1 MTGAD
6 LLVKI
11 LKAEGVRQCLCFPM
25 TPIIEALARAG
36 LRVITTRQERVAGNM
51 ADGVSRSTNGRE
63 IGVFTVQALAGSEN
77 AFASVAQAHTDSSPV
92 LFLPGHP
99 GTSYVDQAPTFD
111 SKANYAATTKMA
123 QKVLA
128 ADHMPI
134 KLRQAFTAL
143 RSGRPQPVMLELLG
157 DACAGEVNGAPEY
170 TPVRRMRS
178 AADEGAV
185 REAAERLLAAETP
198 LIWAGQGVL
207 WAEASDELRAV
218 AELLGAPAMTTLQG
232 KSAIPEAH
240 PLAAGV
246 GALSTTAMAAHYL
259 QASDCVLAVGSSLT
273 RAPFTPKIPDGKTII
288 HATNDPIDINK
299 EYPAA
304 VGIVADAKL
313 FLGQLAAELRRHVG
327 EGRAE
332 RRAETADT
340 IARIKGEW
348 HAEYE
353 PLFADDS
360 APINGYRMMREL
372 WSVLDPEMSMLTH
385 ESGASRD
392 IQSVFYQSGPPRS
405 YLGWGQSSQ
414 LGFSLGLAMGAKLA
428 NPDKLVVNVMG
439 DASVGM
445 TGMDWETASRNDI
458 PILTVI
464 KHDSIFSGYDRNI
477 PEASARF
484 EANRQQGDYATIA
497 ASLGCHAEKVTEPA
511 ALRARAG
518 ARDPRHEGGPSQR
531 WWDVITAETR
541 KLSRLAPD
549 LRRLTPRLFSRARGP
564 DVSARE
570 TLQARATPKPWCG
583 AERRSGCGHHHVMR
597 SEGTHGR

>member
-25 TPIIEALARAG
+25 TPIIEAVARAG
-36 LRVITTRQERVAGNM
+36 MRVITTRQERVAGNM
-51 ADGVSRSTNGRE
+51 ADGVSRSTSGRE

-77 AFASVAQAHTDSSPV
+77 AFAGVAQAHTDSSPV

-99 GTSYVDQAPTFD
+99 GTSFVDQAPTFD
-111 SKANYAATTKMA
+111 SKANYTATTKMA

-170 TPVRRMRS
+170 TPVKRMRS

-207 WAEASDELRAV
+207 WAEASDELREV

-327 EGRAE
+327 EGRLE
-332 RRAETADT
+332 QRAETADT

-348 HAEYE
+348 RAEYE
-353 PLFADDS
+353 PLFADES

-372 WSVLDPEMSMLTH
+372 WSVLDPETSMLTH

-392 IQSVFYQSGPPRS
+392 IQSVFYESGPPRS

-414 LGFSLGLAMGAKLA
+414 LGFSLGLAMGAKAREPRQAGGQRHGRRLGGHDRHGLGDRVA
-428 NPDKLVVNVMG
+428 QRHPD
-439 DASVGM
+439 
-445 TGMDWETASRNDI
+445 
-458 PILTVI
+458 P
-464 KHDSIFSGYDRNI
+464 DRDQ
-477 PEASARF
+477 ARF
-484 EANRQQGDYATIA
+484 DL
-497 ASLGCHAEKVTEPA
+497 LGLRPQHPRGLVALRGEPA
-511 ALRARAG
+511 AGRLRDHRGEPRLPCREGDRAG
-518 ARDPRHEGGPSQR
+518 GA
-531 WWDVITAETR
+531 
-541 KLSRLAPD
+541 
-549 LRRLTPRLFSRARGP
+549 
-564 DVSARE
+564 
-570 TLQARATPKPWCG
+570 QARA
-583 AERRSGCGHHHVMR
+583 
-597 SEGTHGR
+597 

>member
-11 LKAEGVRQCLCFPM
+11 LKAEGVRQCFCFPM
-25 TPIIEALARAG
+25 SPIIEALARAG
-36 LRVITTRQERVAGNM
+36 LRIVTTRQERVAGNM
-51 ADGVSRSTNGRE
+51 ADGVSRSTNGNE

-77 AFASVAQAHTDSSPV
+77 AFAGVAQAHTDSTPI

-99 GTSYVDQAPTFD
+99 GTSYVDQPPTFD
-111 SKANYAATTKMA
+111 STANYGATTKMA

-128 ADHMPI
+128 ADQMPV
-134 KLRQAFTAL
+134 KLRQAFTQL
-143 RSGRPQPVMLELLG
+143 RSGRPQPVMLELPG
-157 DACAGEVNGAPEY
+157 DVCAAEVGDIAY
-170 TPVRRMRS
+170 APVRRMRS

-198 LIWAGQGVL
+198 LILAGQGVL
-207 WAEASDELRAV
+207 YAEASAELVEV
-218 AELLGAPAMTTLQG
+218 AELLGAPVATTLQG

-246 GALSTTAMAAHYL
+246 GALSTTAMTAHYL
-259 QASDCVLAVGSSLT
+259 QASDTLLAVGTSLT
-273 RAPFTPKIPDGKTII
+273 RAPFTPVIPDGKTIV
-288 HATNDPIDINK
+288 HATNDSIDINK
-299 EYPAA
+299 EYAA
-304 VGIVADAKL
+304 ALGIVADAKL
-313 FLGQLAAELRRHVG
+313 FLGQLAAELRRRVG
-327 EGRAE
+327 EGRAA
-332 RRAETADT
+332 RRAESADT
-340 IARIKGEW
+340 VARIKGEW
-348 HAEYE
+348 RAEYE

-360 APINGYRMMREL
+360 SPINGYRMMREL
-372 WSVLDPEMSMLTH
+372 WSVLDPETTMLTH

-392 IQSVFYQSGPPRS
+392 IQSVFWESGPPRS

-477 PEASARF
+477 PEASARYR
-484 EANRQQGDYATIA
+484 ANRQQGDYAAIA
-497 ASLGCHAEKVTEPA
+497 GALGCHAERVSEAA
-511 ALRARAG
+511 ALRPALERAIR
-518 ARDPRHEGGPSQR
+518 ATAEGRPAVV
-531 WWDVITAETR
+531 DVIAAETR
-541 KLSRLAPD
+541 KLSRLAP
-549 LRRLTPRLFSRARGP
+549 TSIG
-564 DVSARE
+564 
-570 TLQARATPKPWCG
+570 
-583 AERRSGCGHHHVMR
+583 
-597 SEGTHGR
+597 

>member
-11 LKAEGVRQCLCFPM
+11 LQAEGVRQCLCFPM
-25 TPIIEALARAG
+25 TPIIEAVARAG
-36 LRVITTRQERVAGNM
+36 MRVITSRQERVAGNM

-77 AFASVAQAHTDSSPV
+77 AFAAVAQAHTDSSPV

-99 GTSYVDQAPTFD
+99 GTSYVDQPPTFD

-143 RSGRPQPVMLELLG
+143 RSGRPQPVMLELPG
-157 DACAGEVNGAPEY
+157 DVCRAEVNGAPEY
-170 TPVRRMRS
+170 TPVRRLRS
-178 AADEGAV
+178 AADDGAV
-185 REAAERLLAAETP
+185 REATERLLAAEMP

-207 WAEASDELRAV
+207 WAEGSDELREV
-218 AELLGAPAMTTLQG
+218 AELLGAPVMTTLQG
-232 KSAIPEAH
+232 KSAMPEAH

-259 QASDCVLAVGSSLT
+259 QESDAMLAVGSSLT
-273 RAPFTPKIPDGKTII
+273 RAPFTPIVPDGKTLV
-288 HATNDPIDINK
+288 HATNDAIDINK
-299 EYPAA
+299 EYETAL
-304 VGIVADAKL
+304 GIVADAKL

-340 IARIKGEW
+340 VARIKAAW
-348 HAEYE
+348 QAEYE

-372 WSVLDPEMSMLTH
+372 WSMLDPETSMLTH

-392 IQSVFYQSGPPRS
+392 IQSVFYESGPPRS

-484 EANRQQGDYATIA
+484 EANRQQGGLRDHR
-497 ASLGCHAEKVTEPA
+497 GEPR
-511 ALRARAG
+511 LSRRDGDRAG
-518 ARDPRHEGGPSQR
+518 GAPPRAGTRHSRDPRRPAGGGRRHHRGNPQALPLR
-531 WWDVITAETR
+531 
-541 KLSRLAPD
+541 PD
-549 LRRLTPRLFSRARGP
+549 LGGLAGLRGRPERVRL
-564 DVSARE
+564 
-570 TLQARATPKPWCG
+570 
-583 AERRSGCGHHHVMR
+583 
-597 SEGTHGR
+597 

>member
-25 TPIIEALARAG
+25 TPIIEAVARAG
-36 LRVITTRQERVAGNM
+36 MRVITTRQERVAGNM

-77 AFASVAQAHTDSSPV
+77 AFAGVAQAHTDSSPV

-99 GTSYVDQAPTFD
+99 GTSYVDQPPTFD

-143 RSGRPQPVMLELLG
+143 RSGRPQPVMLELPG
-157 DACAGEVNGAPEY
+157 DVCRGEVKAAPPY
-170 TPVRRMRS
+170 WTVPRMRS

-207 WAEASDELRAV
+207 YAEASDELREV
-218 AELLGAPAMTTLQG
+218 AELLGAPVMTTLQG

-259 QASDCVLAVGSSLT
+259 QTSDTVLAVGSSLT
-273 RAPFTPKIPDGKTII
+273 RAPFTPNIPDGKTIV
-288 HATNDPIDINK
+288 HATNDAIDINK

-304 VGIVADAKL
+304 VGILADAKL
-313 FLGQLAAELRRHVG
+313 FLAQLAAELRRQLSEGGG

-332 RRAETADT
+332 QRAETADT

-348 HAEYE
+348 RAEYE

-372 WSVLDPEMSMLTH
+372 WALLDPETSMLTH

-392 IQSVFYQSGPPRS
+392 IQSVFYESGPPRS

-477 PEASARF
+477 PEASARY
-484 EANRQQGDYATIA
+484 EANRQQGDYGVIA
-497 ASLGCHAEKVTEPA
+497 RSLGCHAETVTEPA
-511 ALRARAG
+511 ALRPALERGIRAT
-518 ARDPRHEGGPSQR
+518 RDGQPAVV
-531 WWDVITAETR
+531 DVITAETR
-541 KLSRLAPD
+541 KLSRLAP
-549 LRRLTPRLFSRARGP
+549 TSVG
-564 DVSARE
+564 
-570 TLQARATPKPWCG
+570 
-583 AERRSGCGHHHVMR
+583 
-597 SEGTHGR
+597 

>member
-25 TPIIEALARAG
+25 TPIIEAVARAG
-36 LRVITTRQERVAGNM
+36 MRVITTRQERVAGNM

-77 AFASVAQAHTDSSPV
+77 AFAGVAQAHTDSSPV

-99 GTSYVDQAPTFD
+99 GTSYVDQPPTFD
-111 SKANYAATTKMA
+111 SKANYTATTKMA

-143 RSGRPQPVMLELLG
+143 RSGRPQPVMLELPG
-157 DACAGEVNGAPEY
+157 DVCRAEVNGAPQY
-170 TPVRRMRS
+170 WTVPRIRS
-178 AADEGAV
+178 AADDGAV
-185 REAAERLLAAETP
+185 REAAERLLAADTP

-207 WAEASDELRAV
+207 YAEASDELREV

-259 QASDCVLAVGSSLT
+259 QTSDTVLAVGSSLT
-273 RAPFTPKIPDGKTII
+273 RAPFTPVIPDGKDIV
-288 HATNDPIDINK
+288 HATNDAIDINK

-313 FLGQLAAELRRHVG
+313 FLSQLAAELRRQLSEDGG

-332 RRAETADT
+332 QRAETAST
-340 IARIKGEW
+340 IARIKREW
-348 HAEYE
+348 RAEYE

-372 WSVLDPEMSMLTH
+372 WALLDPETSMLTH

-392 IQSVFYQSGPPRS
+392 IQSVFYESGPPRS

-428 NPDKLVVNVMG
+428 NPEKLVVNVMG

-477 PEASARF
+477 PEASARY
-484 EANRQQGDYATIA
+484 EANRQQGDYGVIA
-497 ASLGCHAEKVTEPA
+497 RSLGCHAETVTEPA
-511 ALRARAG
+511 ALRPALERGIRAT
-518 ARDPRHEGGPSQR
+518 REGQPAVV
-531 WWDVITAETR
+531 DVITAETR
-541 KLSRLAPD
+541 KLSRLAPTSVD
-549 LRRLTPRLFSRARGP
+549 
-564 DVSARE
+564 
-570 TLQARATPKPWCG
+570 
-583 AERRSGCGHHHVMR
+583 
-597 SEGTHGR
+597 

>member
-11 LKAEGVRQCLCFPM
+11 LKAEGIRQCLCFPM
-25 TPIIEALARAG
+25 TPIIEAVARAG
-36 LRVITTRQERVAGNM
+36 MRVITTRQERVAGNM

-77 AFASVAQAHTDSSPV
+77 AFAGVAQAHTDSTPL

-99 GTSYVDQAPTFD
+99 GTSYVDQPPTFD
-111 SKANYAATTKMA
+111 STANYAATTKMA

-128 ADHMPI
+128 ADLMPI

-143 RSGRPQPVMLELLG
+143 RSGRPQPVMLELPG
-157 DACAGEVNGAPEY
+157 DVCAAEVNGAPPY

-198 LIWAGQGVL
+198 MIWAGQGVL
-207 WAEASDELRAV
+207 YAEASDELREV
-218 AELLGAPAMTTLQG
+218 AELLGAPVMTTLQG

-259 QASDCVLAVGSSLT
+259 QASDAVLAVGSSLT
-273 RAPFTPKIPDGKTII
+273 RAPFTPVIPDGKTIV

-299 EYPAA
+299 EYAAA

-313 FLGQLAAELRRHVG
+313 FLGQLATELRHHVG

-332 RRAETADT
+332 QRAETADT
-340 IARIKGEW
+340 IAGIEREW
-348 HAEYE
+348 RAEYE

-372 WSVLDPEMSMLTH
+372 WALLDPETSMLTH

-392 IQSVFYQSGPPRS
+392 IQSVFYESGPPRS

-428 NPDKLVVNVMG
+428 NPEKLVVNVMG

-445 TGMDWETASRNDI
+445 TGMDWETASRNEI
-458 PILTVI
+458 PILTVV

-477 PEASARF
+477 PEASARYR
-484 EANRQQGDYATIA
+484 ANRQQGDYATIA
-497 ASLGCHAEKVTEPA
+497 RSLGCHAEQVTEPA
-511 ALRARAG
+511 ALRPALERAIRATG
-518 ARDPRHEGGPSQR
+518 EGQPAVV
-531 WWDVITAETR
+531 DVITAETR
-541 KLSRLAPD
+541 KLSRL
-549 LRRLTPRLFSRARGP
+549 TPTSVG
-564 DVSARE
+564 
-570 TLQARATPKPWCG
+570 
-583 AERRSGCGHHHVMR
+583 
-597 SEGTHGR
+597 